1 MPGKKWTWN
10 EAEDAFLRR
19 MYDPAISGR
28 SQEIANWLR
37 RPRWVVNRRAVAL
50 GLSRPKDR
58 PWCEEDRDYLEAN
71 YHRSAMKALTKRLG
85 RSPTAIKL
93 TAKRLGLRKYDEG
106 YTASSLAEAL
116 GVDPHWVL
124 SRIRSGKLRAAPR
137 RTERKPEQ
145 GGDSW
150 LISDDALLDFLRE
163 HSYDIDLHK
172 VDSLWFM
179 DLIGPCLQLVA
190 PAPRQSQ
197 AA

>member
-1 MPGKKWTWN
+1 
-10 EAEDAFLRR
+10 
-19 MYDPAISGR
+19 
-28 SQEIANWLR
+28 
-37 RPRWVVNRRAVAL
+37 
-50 GLSRPKDR
+50 
-58 PWCEEDRDYLEAN
+58 
-71 YHRSAMKALTKRLG
+71 MKVMAKHLG
-85 RSPTAIKL
+85 RSSTAIKL
-93 TAKRLGLRKYDEG
+93 KAKRLGLRKYDEG

-163 HSYDIDLHK
+163 HSYDVDLHK

-179 DLIGPCLQLVA
+179 DLIGPCLQRAA
-190 PAPRQSQ
+190 PASRPSQ

>member
-1 MPGKKWTWN
+1 MPSKKWTWN
-10 EAEDAFLRR
+10 DAEDAFLRR
-19 MYDPAISGR
+19 MYDSAIRGR
-28 SQEIANWLR
+28 SQEIANRLR

-58 PWCEEDRDYLEAN
+58 PWSAEDRDYMEAN
-71 YHRSAMKALTKRLG
+71 YHRSAMKVMAKRLG

-93 TAKRLGLRKYDEG
+93 KAKRLGLRKYDEG

-124 SRIRSGKLRAAPR
+124 SRIRSGRLRAAPR
-137 RTERKPEQ
+137 RTDRKPEQ

-150 LISDDALLDFLRE
+150 LITDDALLDFLRE
-163 HSYDIDLHK
+163 HSYEVDLHK

>member
-10 EAEDAFLRR
+10 DTEDAFLRH

-28 SQEIANWLR
+28 SQEIANRLR
-37 RPRWVVNRRAVAL
+37 RPRWAVNRRAVAL

-58 PWCEEDRDYLEAN
+58 PWSEDDRDYLEAN
-71 YHRSAMKALTKRLG
+71 FHRSAVKALAKRLG

-93 TAKRLGLRKYDEG
+93 KAKRLGLRKYDEG

-137 RTERKPEQ
+137 RTDRKPEQ

-150 LISDDALLDFLRE
+150 LITDDALLDFLRE
-163 HSYDIDLHK
+163 YSYDIDLRK

-179 DLIGPCLQLVA
+179 DLIGPCLQHAA
-190 PAPRQSQ
+190 PSPRQSQ